1 MSEYKSQLLSE
12 LDDLINLDYEYY
24 QELKDK
30 GVSKN
35 VALIRATIRAIHKK
49 SEFKGISQYSIHNLI
64 SDIAYDEYNLIDYKK
79 HDRKFIDHN
88 TVKLKNFNGT
98 TVKLLKR
105 FGLEYE
111 FKDNVLENFSDSQLQ
126 QELQKRNLIDTG
138 DELSLESN
146 ELDSNDDLTLDDDL
160 DFELEDLDLD
170 LDDDLE
176 LELDD
181 DELSLDDEFLE
192 RDLDEDDDL
201 ELDLDD
207 DDFDLNDD
215 TELDFSDDEYEEE
228 NGFGIYKFFNT
239 KSAGHISTDNLA
251 NSKLDDKL
259 KILFYIQNR
268 PCNSASYFN
277 IKKLSNEIGINA
289 TTLRSLINELISL
302 EYIKEHSK
310 LYVTSG
316 LTCLSITTKG
326 WTVLYKETLF
336 DHYMKDSVQ
345 FSQAYDKIFVE
356 KNEIQKL
363 FTVNRNKITF
373 ADFSE
378 KTLVDK
384 PYHLVSQLLLDTAP
398 NDSYIRIGNTYYTIP
413 YHRIL
418 DCIDVLR
425 AMRDQNRNEH
435 YNSYI
440 SELQTAY
447 KLDIRTASKYL
458 YYFVHHQDET
468 FMIDNSDL
476 AARFFG
482 NAIPPSEYVIGL
494 MIENGFIKEVDEYKK
509 TFRVT
514 ELGRSLV

>member
-24 QELKDK
+24 QELKGK

-126 QELQKRNLIDTG
+126 QELQKRNLVDTG

-160 DFELEDLDLD
+160 DFELEDLELD

-181 DELSLDDEFLE
+181 ELSLDDNYIE
-192 RDLDEDDDL
+192 RDLDDDL

-215 TELDFSDDEYEEE
+215 TELDFSDDYEDT
-228 NGFGIYKFFNT
+228 NGFGLYRFFKT
-239 KSAGHISTDNLA
+239 KSAGMICIDNLA

-268 PCNSASYFN
+268 PCNGASYFN
-277 IKKLSNEIGINA
+277 IKKLSDEIGINA

-336 DHYMKDSVQ
+336 DHYMKDRVKYAKEHDKLISENNQ
-345 FSQAYDKIFVE
+345 FQ
-356 KNEIQKL
+356 QL
-363 FTVNRNKITF
+363 FKVDRNTVFF
-373 ADFSE
+373 ADYDEELLLNSQIE
-378 KTLVDK
+378 TLAN
-384 PYHLVSQLLLDTAP
+384 LLLDTYP
-398 NDSYIRIGNTYYTIP
+398 NDAYIKINNEYYTLP

-418 DCIDVLR
+418 EYVEFLSSLSCLEPHLYV
-425 AMRDQNRNEH
+425 
-435 YNSYI
+435 SYI

-447 KLDIRTASKYL
+447 KEDIRTSSKYL
-458 YYFVHHQDET
+458 YYFAHHQNGWFD
-468 FMIDNSDL
+468 IDHKEL
-476 AARFFG
+476 ARRFF
-482 NAIPPSEYVIGL
+482 NDALLPSQYVISELIRNGL
-494 MIENGFIKEVDEYKK
+494 LEESLDSKSEETLY
-509 TFRVT
+509 RVT
-514 ELGRSLV
+514 DLGLTLI